1 MLTFAKCSCIGC
13 QKVLPVN
20 QMIRMDKNN
29 RGGANSYLCTEHAYE
44 NKSYSYE
51 HDRTWGLQKAHGFTY
66 GVELESM
73 LDSIKARNEL
83 MSRDWIP
90 TNDCTVEV
98 EFKSPIML
106 GLNALSKDCE
116 QIQKMNRN
124 LELDTLDDDCGTHLN
139 IGNIYHI
146 NAQTIDY
153 LKRFMHSLFI
163 PLSDYL
169 EANPDKAAAVFGR
182 DFTYYARAI
191 TQGADPDTHE
201 LFINFQHSNRIEFRL
216 CKFINAK
223 QYMNCAKMCTEM
235 MTALINNFILH
246 FNDEPK
252 DKRRYATKTAYRK
265 HKAEVTAAKLVKIF
279 QKYEAK
285 M

>member
-1 MLTFAKCSCIGC
+1 MLLTAKCACATC
-13 QKVLPVN
+13 NRVLPIRE
-20 QMIRMDKNN
+20 MIRMDKND
-29 RGGANSYLCTEHAYE
+29 RGGAASYLCDEHAYATE
-44 NKSYSYE
+44 SYTYE
-51 HDRTWGLQKAHGFTY
+51 HDRTWGKNKAHGFTY

-73 LDSIKARNEL
+73 TDSIKSRVEL
-83 MSRDWIP
+83 LNRDWVASY
-90 TNDCTVEV
+90 DASVEV

-106 GLNALSKDCE
+106 GLNALSKDCA
-116 QIQKMNRN
+116 QIELMNN
-124 LELDTLDDDCGTHLN
+124 HNELDTIDDDCGTHLN

-146 NAQTIDY
+146 NAETIDY
-153 LKRFMHSLFI
+153 LRRFMHSLFI

-169 EANPDKAAAVFGR
+169 EAHPDEAKKVFGR
-182 DFTYYARAI
+182 QFTYYAGGINRY
-191 TQGADPDTHE
+191 TDPMTHE
-201 LFINFQHSNRIEFRL
+201 LFINFQHNNRIEFRL

-235 MTALINNFILH
+235 MTALINNFINH

-252 DKRRYATKTAYRK
+252 DSRRYVTKTAYRK